1 MKRVFLLSPART
13 GGERAQLIFNPNAG
27 FELARRL
34 HRGEARPI
42 GEIFSFLS
50 GLYFRGKLTY
60 AAAFAKPPKDVPGGL
75 VITSNRG
82 LLPVD
87 TSITLKELRAFAAVD
102 VDHLEDLFKGPLK
115 RDASALCDCL
125 PKKSEIVLLG
135 SISTRKYTHTLLEV
149 FGERLKFP
157 SDFVGRGDMSRGGLL
172 LRAVATGREL
182 AYEPVFGAVLKGKRP
197 ERLGPIDSELRALYN
212 KIARTLHSN
221 PAQKN

>member
-27 FELARRL
+27 FELAWRL

-42 GEIFSFLS
+42 GEVFSFLS
-50 GLYFRGKLTY
+50 GLYFRGKITY
-60 AAAFAKPPKDVPGGL
+60 AAKFAKPPRRVPGSL

-82 LLPVD
+82 LLPVE
-87 TSITLKELRAFAAVD
+87 TAITLKELRAFAAVD

-115 RDASALCDCL
+115 RDATALANCL
-125 PKKSEIVLLG
+125 PKKSEVVLLG

-157 SDFVGRGDMSRGGLL
+157 IEFVGRGDMSRGGLL
-172 LRAVATGREL
+172 LRAVANGQEL
-182 AYEPVFGAVLKGKRP
+182 EYRPVQGAILKGKRP
-197 ERLGPIDSELRALYN
+197 ARLGPIDPELRALYKKLAKPRN
-212 KIARTLHSN
+212 F
-221 PAQKN
+221 